1 MRTTR
6 PRRRSRLR
14 LRSRHTAPW
23 TGEHVA
29 RYSNERGLRSHHQR
43 LRDRGLLSL
52 DEIARQFPAHTQSIK
67 RWHQLGLITG
77 EQADDRGVFLYH
89 PGQTRPN
96 LTQVRQ
102 AGQQTGDSRRSG
114 RRNPLRV
121 SGRPR
126 TPKNVTTACQDH
138 ISQPAQQVTPAEYC
152 ATPPRGSA
160 GGVSVTARNHPG
172 NHAHPPRQHHARRWN
187 ATHHYPP
194 QHRAQGPECLRCGH
208 PIRPGAFPVPELGPS
223 QSWD

>member
-138 ISQPAQQVTPAEYC
+138 ISQPAQPSRSPQPNTAQHPHADPRAAYRSQPAIIPE
-152 ATPPRGSA
+152 TTR
-160 GGVSVTARNHPG
+160 
-172 NHAHPPRQHHARRWN
+172 
-187 ATHHYPP
+187 THHGNSTPDAGTQPAITRRNTEPRDLNVYVVGIPS
-194 QHRAQGPECLRCGH
+194 GPEHSL
-208 PIRPGAFPVPELGPS
+208 S
-223 QSWD
+223 QN